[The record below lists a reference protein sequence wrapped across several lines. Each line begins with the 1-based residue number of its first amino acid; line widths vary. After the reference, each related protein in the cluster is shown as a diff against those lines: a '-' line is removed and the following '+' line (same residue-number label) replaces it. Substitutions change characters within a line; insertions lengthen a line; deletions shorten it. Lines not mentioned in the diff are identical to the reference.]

1 MDDDVQELA
10 LAIGYEPSCQEDLD
24 KLRRELLPLTSS
36 RHPLLRRRAPAA
48 SPLFQPRQ
56 GSSSRAVEL
65 WQLNTTFA
73 KDAVSH
79 GLTCNH
85 VCYQLLPPSM

>member
-1 MDDDVQELA
+1 MADDVQELA
-10 LAIGYEPSCQEDLD
+10 SAIGYEPSCQEDLD

-56 GSSSRAVEL
+56 GSSRAVEL

-79 GLTCNH
+79 GWTCNH
-85 VCYQLLPPSM
+85 VW